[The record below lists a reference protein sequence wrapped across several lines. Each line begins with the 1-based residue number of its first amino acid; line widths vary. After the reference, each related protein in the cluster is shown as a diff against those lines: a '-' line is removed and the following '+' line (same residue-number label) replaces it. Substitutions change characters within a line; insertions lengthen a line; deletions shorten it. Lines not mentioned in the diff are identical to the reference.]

1 MKTAAPGGGR
11 FYFYLRGNRYRL
23 SVVLVL
29 PEGPE
34 EMEKKILI
42 CDDHK
47 IFREGLRA
55 LLEKQQGVKVVGG
68 ARDGLEAV
76 RLALE
81 LSPDIV
87 IMDVTMPGL
96 NGIEATRKICKIRK
110 AARVIA
116 LSMHNDRKYVT
127 EMFKAGARAYLLKDS
142 AFEELMDAIKI
153 VSGGR
158 FFLSAG
164 ITDLVLRDYIKNPSG
179 DPQNPFT
186 LLSAGER
193 EALQLLAEGLNV
205 KEISAKLGCSAKT
218 VETHRKSIMKKINI
232 KSIAGLTRY
241 AVKEG
246 LISL

>member
-1 MKTAAPGGGR
+1 
-11 FYFYLRGNRYRL
+11 
-23 SVVLVL
+23 
-29 PEGPE
+29 
-34 EMEKKILI
+34 MEKKILI

-55 LLEKQQGVKVVGG
+55 LLEKQPDVKVVGG

-76 RLALE
+76 RLARE

-87 IMDVTMPGL
+87 IMDVTMPRL
-96 NGIEATRKICKIRK
+96 NGIEATRKISKIKK
-110 AARVIA
+110 AARIIA

-142 AFEELMDAIKI
+142 AFEELMDA
-153 VSGGR
+153 VRAVGSGR
-158 FFLSAG
+158 YFLSAG
-164 ITDLVLRDYIKNPSG
+164 ITDLVLGEYIKSPSG
-179 DPQNPFT
+179 DPKNPFIP
-186 LLSAGER
+186 LSDSER
-193 EALQLLAEGLNV
+193 EVLRLFAEGLLA
-205 KEISAKLGCSAKT
+205 KEISTRLKFSVKAVDA
-218 VETHRKSIMKKINI
+218 HRKNVMKKLNI